1 MKWLVTLVATITQ
14 HPRQLIKPDVNFEW
28 SSKSWVHN
36 VFRVYELIFGAPFGI
51 YPSITSSPDGTQIAY
66 SFEAQCA
73 LLETWVRNLRYWR
86 SGLSFKIVVIPQ
98 LQLAGMGQAGI
109 LPYRF
114 AIAFDAAV
122 QGVFGSATTTAS
134 WTHTVTGSN
143 AILIAASNGHIA
155 ASSNIVSYTYNL
167 VGLTIAGT
175 GIQTGGAG
183 GGGFLTMWGLIAPTT
198 GANTVTITVT
208 PGQTMQSQS
217 SLSYTG
223 VKQSGFPDSYHTTT
237 TAGSG
242 TTDSGSTTTI
252 ADNCWLVGLFSD
264 TTGRTDSAGTN
275 TTQRI
280 TRNGE
285 GYFVGDTNAAQTPAG
300 SYSLNINISASVTG
314 RTNIVLSIA
323 PFTASVVNPIFI
335 TLLGV
340 GI

>member
-1 MKWLVTLVATITQ
+1 MRTFLHKLMVDITR
-14 HPRQLIKPDVNFEW
+14 HPREVITPTW
-28 SSKSWVHN
+28 SAKSWTHN
-36 VFRVYELIFGAPFGI
+36 VFRVYEYWFGRRAGI
-51 YPSITSSPDGTQIAY
+51 RISIAASSDGTQIAY

-114 AIAFDAAV
+114 AIAFDTAV
-122 QGVFGSATTTAS
+122 LGSNGGGTTTAS
-134 WTHTVTGSN
+134 WSHTCTGSN
-143 AILIAASNGHIA
+143 LLLITASNGN
-155 ASSNIVSYTYNL
+155 SSSTQDIISYTYNS

-175 GIQTGGAG
+175 GIRTGGTTS
-183 GGGFLTMWGLIAPTT
+183 FLTMWGLINPTT
-198 GANTVTITVT
+198 GANTVVVT
-208 PGQTMQSQS
+208 FPSGQAFNSQAS
-217 SLSYTG
+217 FSYTG

-242 TTDSGSTTTI
+242 TTDSGSTTTV
-252 ADNCWLVGLFSD
+252 ANNCWLVGLFSD
-264 TTGRTDSAGTN
+264 TTGRTDTASTN

-285 GYFVGDTNAAQTPAG
+285 GYFIGDTNAAQTPAG
-300 SYSLNINISASVTG
+300 SYSLNITISASVTG

-323 PFTASVVNPIFI
+323 PFGAVTLNNGFFFTA
-335 TLLGV
+335 TR
-340 GI
+340 